1 MALRGLE
8 TTFQIP
14 CQLHVFHH
22 HGSFGSIVP
31 PFGSIM
37 AHFGSIVSYF
47 CLIKSSSAQIVQTFS
62 DSGPLRLDD
71 KKLQPPDSA
80 DFSHEWAHFGS
91 IKSSNAQIVKTFS
104 DSDPR
109 GLDVSDKF

>member
-1 MALRGLE
+1 
-8 TTFQIP
+8 
-14 CQLHVFHH
+14 
-22 HGSFGSIVP
+22 VP
-31 PFGSIM
+31 
-37 AHFGSIVSYF
+37 
-47 CLIKSSSAQIVQTFS
+47 TFS